1 MSSNFVNP
9 RQIAKYQTGKNLIEF
24 NDRLVPAN
32 GEQASQIHAKHSKI
46 YVVALDY
53 SQGKGDKAIVADL
66 NIDPDTAKY
75 LAEEVLR
82 GTHVDFSE
90 QKILTHKKHPE
101 NDKLCKVTIFT
112 VKYNEKLRYPWNVVV
127 ENGWGIPEI
136 QENGGTALAKGSYQ
150 KEKAVKV
157 FLSDNEFKK
166 IMVKVRDYIRTF
178 ELVNFPNLM
187 RMREE
192 FEEKEKRKQK

>member
-1 MSSNFVNP
+1 MSIVNP

-24 NDRLVPAN
+24 NDRLAIAD
-32 GEQASQIHAKHSKI
+32 GKQASQIHSAFSKI

-66 NIDPDTAKY
+66 NLDPDTAKY

-82 GTHVDFSE
+82 GVQVDFSE
-90 QKILTHKKHPE
+90 QKILVHKKHPE
-101 NDKLCKVTIFT
+101 DDRLCKVTIFSI
-112 VKYNEKLRYPWNVVV
+112 KYNEKMRYPWNVVV
-127 ENGWGIPEI
+127 ENGWGIPET
-136 QENGGTALAKGSYQ
+136 QENGGTALAKGSYK
-150 KEKAVKV
+150 KEKAVKL
-157 FLSDNEFKK
+157 FISDNEFKK

-178 ELVNFPNLM
+178 EVVNFANLI

-192 FEEKEKRKQK
+192 FEEKEKQK